1 MFNYDNAFSRNI
13 GWFTPAEQ
21 ALISTKKIAIAGLGG
36 VGGEH
41 LTTLARLGFQHFHIA
56 DFDAFEEHNFN
67 RQAGA
72 FIDTLNHPKASVMAQ
87 VATNINPQ
95 VQLNIF
101 TEGVTSENVDAFLC
115 DVDVYVDS
123 LDFFAMEAR
132 EMIFRACT
140 EKSIPIVTA
149 APLGMGCALLTFL
162 PGKMDFDEYFGF
174 SSSTEKSDKLLKFL
188 VGLAPSLLQTKYL
201 MMPEKADFQAEKG
214 PSLAVAIKLC
224 AGMAQSTVLK
234 IVLERGDIVC
244 APRGFHVDAY
254 LNKAV
259 TTYCPFGY
267 KGWLQRLKLKI
278 ARKVVL
284 K

>member
-87 VATNINPQ
+87 VVTNINPQ

>member
-1 MFNYDNAFSRNI
+1 M
-13 GWFTPAEQ
+13 
-21 ALISTKKIAIAGLGG
+21 
-36 VGGEH
+36 H
-41 LTTLARLGFQHFHIA
+41 
-56 DFDAFEEHNFN
+56 
-67 RQAGA
+67 
-72 FIDTLNHPKASVMAQ
+72 
-87 VATNINPQ
+87 
-95 VQLNIF
+95 
-101 TEGVTSENVDAFLC
+101 FLC

>member
-13 GWFTPAEQ
+13 GWVTPAEQ
-21 ALISTKKIAIAGLGG
+21 AIISTKKIAIAGMGG

-56 DFDAFEEHNFN
+56 DFDEFEEHNFN
-67 RQAGA
+67 RQNGA
-72 FIDTLNHPKASVMAQ
+72 FTDTINQPKAAVMADI
-87 VATNINPQ
+87 TSKINPQ
-95 VQLNIF
+95 AHIHNFAQ
-101 TEGVTSENVDAFLC
+101 GVTAENVDDFLLG
-115 DVDVYVDS
+115 VDVYVDS

-140 EKSIPIVTA
+140 QKSIPIVTA

-162 PGKMDFDEYFGF
+162 PGKMDFDDYFGF
-174 SSSTEKSDKLLKFL
+174 SSSHLKSDKLLKFM

-201 MMPEKADFQAEKG
+201 VMPEKADFHSETG
-214 PSLAVAIKLC
+214 PSLAVATKLC
-224 AGMAQSTVLK
+224 AGIAQSTVLK
-234 IVLERGDIVC
+234 IVLQRGEIVC
-244 APRGFHVDAY
+244 APKGFHVDAY

-267 KGWLQRLKLKI
+267 KGWLQRLKLII
-278 ARKVVL
+278 AKKVVL

>member
-13 GWFTPAEQ
+13 GWLTPAEQ

-56 DFDAFEEHNFN
+56 DFDAFEEHNLN

-72 FIDTLNHPKASVMAQ
+72 FIDTLNHPKASVMEQ

>member
-13 GWFTPAEQ
+13 GWLTPAEQ

-72 FIDTLNHPKASVMAQ
+72 FIDTLNHPKAGVMAQ